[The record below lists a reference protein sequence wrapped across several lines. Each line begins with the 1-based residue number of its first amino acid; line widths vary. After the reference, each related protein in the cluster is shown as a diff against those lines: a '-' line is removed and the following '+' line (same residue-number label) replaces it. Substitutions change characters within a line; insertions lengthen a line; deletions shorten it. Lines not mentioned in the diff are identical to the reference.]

1 MAVTQNSFTGNGS
14 TTNFSFTFPYIKEAD
29 VKAKIDGVN
38 TTAFTLANATTV
50 SFTTAPSNGA
60 AIIIFRD
67 TDNDEKTA
75 TFFAGSAI
83 KAEDLN
89 NNFDQVLFTAQE
101 VDNNAL
107 QTLGGTMSGD
117 LNFGQNA
124 NIVFEGATD
133 DANETTLTVADP
145 TADRTITLP
154 DVTGTVVTTG
164 DTATVATAMVA
175 DSAITSAKIS
185 DGTIATGDI
194 ANDAI
199 TTAKIADANVT
210 TALIADANV
219 TTAKLASDAV
229 TTAKITD
236 ANVTTAKIANDA
248 ITAAKIAADAVGSS
262 EIAANAV
269 TSSEL
274 ADASVDTAA
283 IVDANVT
290 TAKVA
295 DSAITT
301 AKINDSA
308 VTSAKIGSNQV
319 TEAKIADN
327 AVTTAKIPDSGV
339 TTPKIADNAVTN
351 VKLADAELRELATMG
366 STTAS
371 ALADLTQAEVQI
383 LDGATVSTNE
393 LNILDGVTANA
404 TEINQLDG
412 NTLTNSF
419 TASSTTQYPS
429 SNAISGYVLGLMD
442 NLGGFVA
449 IANENSFPTTN
460 PDPSD
465 DAGTVVSI
473 SDAGGLVVSASGTAS
488 GQTTGGTAV
497 TITGFPSALQ
507 SSTLPAGQGLQVV
520 STSTLNTYTY
530 HKVLGTD
537 ADIAQLNDDVNDF
550 FARYRI
556 GSTNPTTDLDA
567 GDLFFNT
574 STGKMLVYDS
584 TTSAWEEVQAVG
596 NYFINTLSSS
606 GGTGGGSA
614 TFNGSAYRFTLS
626 NPGSVAQQHIVSING
641 VIQKPN
647 SGTSQPSEGFA
658 IDNADIILAAA
669 PATGSEF
676 FIVTVGTSVN
686 IGAPSNDTINN
697 AMVKADAAIAGTK
710 ISPDFG
716 SQNVVTTGSV
726 GVGTT
731 SPLALYRSLSIH
743 GPANDQGGVL
753 DLATANQSSRAY
765 VFNDSNGLSVQ
776 TATSH
781 PILFK
786 PNSTERLRIDSSG
799 RVVIGAT
806 STPVQFSVQNAST
819 SLGIEVDTASG
830 FASGP
835 TLRGYHRPGSA
846 YKNLGITGAQ
856 IMFGINDVEK
866 ARIDSSGRLLLG
878 HSSSVGDDNNLQLVG
893 STADGSSATFWRSS
907 SDSGNPQLNFVKT
920 RGSVASPSIV
930 SSGDTLGRIRF
941 YGWDGLDSDSRAA
954 EIIAQV
960 DGTPGGD
967 DMPGRLIF
975 STTADGSR
983 VVTERMRIDS
993 SGNVGIGTTS
1003 PSKKLHI
1010 DSSSDQIRLS
1020 DGSGGFE
1027 LRAGNVFKISDDG
1040 TERLRIDSS
1049 GNVGIG
1055 VSSPRGLLHLHS
1067 SSAPRLDFTN
1077 ATTGTASTDGTTI
1090 SVDSSTG
1097 ALNIIQRESQ
1107 PIQFYTNNT
1116 EKVRIDTDGHL
1127 QIRRE
1132 GVSSMPGV
1140 DTRHTR
1146 YIIKQTNGQEAILGA
1161 VYAQGQSAWGGDLVF
1176 ASKSA
1181 TGIPTTGLTE
1191 RMRIGDSGY
1200 VATHMSSTLGL
1211 VLGTVGNATN
1221 YTIIKG
1227 RSSSTGINTGNDVF
1241 YVYGNGN
1248 VQNSN
1253 NSYGQISDV
1262 KLKENIVDAN
1272 SQWDNI
1278 KGVRVRNFNFIEGQT
1293 HTQIGVVAQ
1302 ELEAVSP
1309 GLIDEAPDRDE
1320 DGNDLGTVTKSV
1332 KYSVLYMKA
1341 VKALQ
1346 EAMERIET
1354 LETQNASLE
1363 ARLTALEGGS

>member
-1 MAVTQNSFTGNGS
+1 MAVTQNLFTGNGS
-14 TTNFSFTFPYIKEAD
+14 TTNFSFTFPYIKQAD
-29 VKAKIDGVN
+29 VKAQIDGVN

-50 SFTTAPSNGA
+50 SFTSAPASGA

-75 TFFAGSAI
+75 TFFAGSAV

-133 DANETTLTVADP
+133 NANETTLTVVDP

-154 DVTGTVVTTG
+154 NVTGTVVTTG
-164 DTATVATAMVA
+164 DTGTVATGMIAN
-175 DSAITSAKIS
+175 SAITSAKIS

-194 ANDAI
+194 ADDAI

-210 TALIADANV
+210 TALLADTSV

-308 VTSAKIGSNQV
+308 ITSAKIGANQV
-319 TEAKIADN
+319 VEGKIADN
-327 AVTTAKIPDSGV
+327 AVTTSKIPDSGV

-351 VKLADAELRELATMG
+351 AKLADAELRELATMG

-488 GQTTGGTAV
+488 GQTTSGTAV

-574 STGKMLVYDS
+574 STGKMLVYDA
-584 TTSAWEEVQAVG
+584 TVTAWEEVQAVG

-606 GGTGGGSA
+606 GATGGGSA

-676 FIVTVGTSVN
+676 FIVTVGTTVN
-686 IGAPSNDTINN
+686 IGSPSNDTINN

-716 SQNVVTTGSV
+716 SQNVLTTGSV
-726 GVGTT
+726 GIGHT
-731 SPLALYRSLSIH
+731 SPASLLTVGGDALTTAKPTVSIA
-743 GPANDQGGVL
+743 P
-753 DLATANQSSRAY
+753 
-765 VFNDSNGLSVQ
+765 
-776 TATSH
+776 
-781 PILFK
+781 
-786 PNSTERLRIDSSG
+786 SSG
-799 RVVIGAT
+799 NG
-806 STPVQFSVQNAST
+806 
-819 SLGIEVDTASG
+819 SL
-830 FASGP
+830 
-835 TLRGYHRPGSA
+835 TLRGGSPTLSFDITSGGDGTII
-846 YKNLGITGAQ
+846 YDNSSDLLFKNGTL
-856 IMFGINDVEK
+856 
-866 ARIDSSGRLLLG
+866 DSS
-878 HSSSVGDDNNLQLVG
+878 
-893 STADGSSATFWRSS
+893 
-907 SDSGNPQLNFVKT
+907 
-920 RGSVASPSIV
+920 
-930 SSGDTLGRIRF
+930 
-941 YGWDGLDSDSRAA
+941 
-954 EIIAQV
+954 
-960 DGTPGGD
+960 
-967 DMPGRLIF
+967 
-975 STTADGSR
+975 
-983 VVTERMRIDS
+983 TERMRIDS
-993 SGNVGIGTTS
+993 SGRVGIGTSS
-1003 PSKKLHI
+1003 PNYLLDVNNAVIQVGNSTDAFVQYKSTAGNWHAGANASNAFAIYSGTYGSGSERMRI
-1010 DSSSDQIRLS
+1010 DSNGVLFCSHATI
-1020 DGSGGFE
+1020 DGGVIGTNGNE
-1027 LRAGNVFKISDDG
+1027 LRLQSDINANG
-1040 TERLRIDSS
+1040 TPFTSFYTGSSEQMRIDSS
-1049 GNVGIG
+1049 GRVLIGTSSFTGEASAVLEGSSAGGGTQAQLWLNRGQTSPTTDNVLGQIIFG
-1055 VSSPRGLLHLHS
+1055 DATASGRNGAMIQARVDSSWGSNDYPSRLAFFTTADGASSPTERVRI
-1067 SSAPRLDFTN
+1067 SSAGVISANKPGSADQANVVISAGGAGDPAFQDPRIQFAASGFESPGTTEIRSTGSFNNRALAFYTGSDTNGTEKLRILSTGGITFNGDTAAANALEDYEEGTWTPTPQFGGGSTGMTYSTSPTGHYTKIGNLVFVQLGFHFNNKGSSTGDFTIGGLPYSVANTGSFRHPNSVVNAHNMQSTALIIGAIGNGSSFLYRKLSESQADLAPNHSDFTN
-1077 ATTGTASTDGTTI
+1077 SSGFYHSMVYTT
-1090 SVDSSTG
+1090 
-1097 ALNIIQRESQ
+1097 
-1107 PIQFYTNNT
+1107 
-1116 EKVRIDTDGHL
+1116 
-1127 QIRRE
+1127 
-1132 GVSSMPGV
+1132 
-1140 DTRHTR
+1140 
-1146 YIIKQTNGQEAILGA
+1146 
-1161 VYAQGQSAWGGDLVF
+1161 
-1176 ASKSA
+1176 
-1181 TGIPTTGLTE
+1181 
-1191 RMRIGDSGY
+1191 
-1200 VATHMSSTLGL
+1200 
-1211 VLGTVGNATN
+1211 
-1221 YTIIKG
+1221 
-1227 RSSSTGINTGNDVF
+1227 
-1241 YVYGNGN
+1241 
-1248 VQNSN
+1248 
-1253 NSYGQISDV
+1253 
-1262 KLKENIVDAN
+1262 
-1272 SQWDNI
+1272 
-1278 KGVRVRNFNFIEGQT
+1278 
-1293 HTQIGVVAQ
+1293 
-1302 ELEAVSP
+1302 
-1309 GLIDEAPDRDE
+1309 
-1320 DGNDLGTVTKSV
+1320 
-1332 KYSVLYMKA
+1332 
-1341 VKALQ
+1341 
-1346 EAMERIET
+1346 
-1354 LETQNASLE
+1354 
-1363 ARLTALEGGS
+1363 

>member
-1 MAVTQNSFTGNGS
+1 MAVTQNSYTGNGS
-14 TTNFSFTFPYIKEAD
+14 TTNFSFTFPYIKTAD

-75 TFFAGSAI
+75 TFFAGSAV

-107 QTLGGTMSGD
+107 QSLGGTMSGD

-133 DANETTLTVADP
+133 NANETTLTVADP

-154 DVTGTVVTTG
+154 NVTGTVVTTG
-164 DTATVATAMVA
+164 DTGTVATAMVA

-194 ANDAI
+194 ADDAI
-199 TTAKIADANVT
+199 TTAKISDDNIT

-248 ITAAKIAADAVGSS
+248 VTAAKIAANAVGSS

-274 ADASVDTAA
+274 ADASVDTGA

-301 AKINDSA
+301 AKLNDSA
-308 VTSAKIGSNQV
+308 VTSAKIGANQV
-319 TEAKIADN
+319 VEGKIADN
-327 AVTTAKIPDSGV
+327 AVTTSKIPDSGV

-351 VKLADAELRELATMG
+351 AKLADAELRELATMG

-419 TASSTTQYPS
+419 TANSTTQYPS

-574 STGKMLVYDS
+574 STGKMLVYDA
-584 TTSAWEEVQAVG
+584 TNTEWEEVQAVG

-647 SGTSQPSEGFA
+647 SGTTQPSEGFA

-686 IGAPSNDTINN
+686 IGSPSNDTINN

-726 GVGTT
+726 GVGTS
-731 SPLALYRSLSIH
+731 SPGAKLSIEEKTYV
-743 GPANDQGGVL
+743 GAGFIRFLDNASSQTGTAMWRPATDT
-753 DLATANQSSRAY
+753 LA
-765 VFNDSNGLSVQ
+765 FN
-776 TATSH
+776 T
-781 PILFK
+781 
-786 PNSTERLRIDSSG
+786 NSTERLRIDSSG
-799 RVVIGAT
+799 NVGIGNTNPSQPLDVTGWVKTSVGLLGTYGRVG
-806 STPVQFSVQNAST
+806 
-819 SLGIEVDTASG
+819 LGNSG
-830 FASGP
+830 GP
-835 TLRGYHRPGSA
+835 EIT
-846 YKNLGITGAQ
+846 TGALANP
-856 IMFGINDVEK
+856 IKFIGGN
-866 ARIDSSGRLLLG
+866 
-878 HSSSVGDDNNLQLVG
+878 
-893 STADGSSATFWRSS
+893 GSS
-907 SDSGNPQLNFVKT
+907 NL
-920 RGSVASPSIV
+920 
-930 SSGDTLGRIRF
+930 
-941 YGWDGLDSDSRAA
+941 
-954 EIIAQV
+954 
-960 DGTPGGD
+960 
-967 DMPGRLIF
+967 
-975 STTADGSR
+975 
-983 VVTERMRIDS
+983 ERMRIDS
-993 SGNVGIGTTS
+993 SGNVGIGTSS
-1003 PSKKLHI
+1003 PDDILDVRSGAAGFSQFVHLSGQGGVRI
-1010 DSSSDQIRLS
+1010 AGTGASSSANLVFSNNHNSGVSDEYTIQM
-1020 DGSGGFE
+1020 DGSSDSLKFLRGGTGGGE
-1027 LRAGNVFKISDDG
+1027 
-1040 TERLRIDSS
+1040 TMRLDSS
-1049 GNVGIG
+1049 GRIGIG
-1055 VSSPRGLLHLHS
+1055 GDYGLGASNRVSINPADGLIGLGMDGRDSYVTSTSGCYIYSGSGSSGTTLAGELILQSRSNVTRSIKFVTGSSPAERARIDNDGLKFNGDTAAANALDDYEEGDFSPTFTSGLTGDSYSNTSGHYTKIGNYVSFTMRIAGAGTNSGSEQVKVGNLPFTS
-1067 SSAPRLDFTN
+1067 SS
-1077 ATTGTASTDGTTI
+1077 G
-1090 SVDSSTG
+1090 
-1097 ALNIIQRESQ
+1097 
-1107 PIQFYTNNT
+1107 
-1116 EKVRIDTDGHL
+1116 K
-1127 QIRRE
+1127 RE
-1132 GVSSMPGV
+1132 GGAWFNYRHNL
-1140 DTRHTR
+1140 DTGGGPFMH
-1146 YIIKQTNGQEAILGA
+1146 IGKNDDDIKW
-1161 VYAQGQSAWGGDLVF
+1161 Y
-1176 ASKSA
+1176 
-1181 TGIPTTGLTE
+1181 
-1191 RMRIGDSGY
+1191 
-1200 VATHMSSTLGL
+1200 
-1211 VLGTVGNATN
+1211 GNAGASWVGSDGAGLNNLTFH
-1221 YTIIKG
+1221 IQG
-1227 RSSSTGINTGNDVF
+1227 F
-1241 YVYGNGN
+1241 YFT
-1248 VQNSN
+1248 
-1253 NSYGQISDV
+1253 D
-1262 KLKENIVDAN
+1262 
-1272 SQWDNI
+1272 
-1278 KGVRVRNFNFIEGQT
+1278 
-1293 HTQIGVVAQ
+1293 
-1302 ELEAVSP
+1302 
-1309 GLIDEAPDRDE
+1309 
-1320 DGNDLGTVTKSV
+1320 
-1332 KYSVLYMKA
+1332 
-1341 VKALQ
+1341 
-1346 EAMERIET
+1346 
-1354 LETQNASLE
+1354 
-1363 ARLTALEGGS
+1363 

>member
-50 SFTTAPSNGA
+50 SFTSAPASGA

-75 TFFAGSAI
+75 TFFAGSAV

-89 NNFDQVLFTAQE
+89 SNFDQVLFTAQE

-117 LNFGQNA
+117 LSFGQNA
-124 NIVFEGATD
+124 DIIFEGTTD
-133 DANETTLTVADP
+133 DANETTLTVTDP

-164 DTATVATAMVA
+164 DTGTVATAMVA

-194 ANDAI
+194 ADDAI

-290 TAKVA
+290 TVKVA
-295 DSAITT
+295 DAAITT

-371 ALADLTQAEVQI
+371 ALADLTQTEVQI
-383 LDGATVSTNE
+383 LDGATVSTSE

-556 GSTNPTTDLDA
+556 GSSNPTTDLDA

-574 STGKMLVYDS
+574 STGKMLVYDD
-584 TTSAWEEVQAVG
+584 TVSAWEEVQAVG

-686 IGAPSNDTINN
+686 IGTPSNDTITN

-710 ISPDFG
+710 ISPNFG

-726 GVGTT
+726 GIGT
-731 SPLALYRSLSIH
+731 SSA
-743 GPANDQGGVL
+743 DQ
-753 DLATANQSSRAY
+753 A
-765 VFNDSNGLSVQ
+765 LSVQ
-776 TATSH
+776 GLISTKQSNGTTRGLIGSPSWDGSKVAIQNGTLAQSYTNAALHQDATGNTVV
-781 PILFK
+781 
-786 PNSTERLRIDSSG
+786 NSASG
-799 RVVIGAT
+799 GAT
-806 STPVQFSVQNAST
+806 QFAI
-819 SLGIEVDTASG
+819 GG
-830 FASGP
+830 G
-835 TLRGYHRPGSA
+835 
-846 YKNLGITGAQ
+846 
-856 IMFGINDVEK
+856 EK
-866 ARIDSSGRLLLG
+866 ARIDSSGSLGLGTSSPATDLHIHDSSGSGSSEILLTN
-878 HSSSVGDDNNLQLVG
+878 GDTG
-893 STADGSSATFWRSS
+893 ATAADGFKIALN
-907 SDSGNPQLNFVKT
+907 SGEGGEIWNYEN
-920 RGSVASPSIV
+920 
-930 SSGDTLGRIRF
+930 DYIRF
-941 YGWDGLDSDSRAA
+941 
-954 EIIAQV
+954 
-960 DGTPGGD
+960 GTNN
-967 DMPGRLIF
+967 
-975 STTADGSR
+975 
-983 VVTERMRIDS
+983 TERMRIDS
-993 SGNVGIGTTS
+993 EGKTTVQGSGTS
-1003 PSKKLHI
+1003 NNPFEILTLKNTET
-1010 DSSSDQIRLS
+1010 SSSGQSIQINLETNRNSQQGISKIKSVASDNSGTALLQFNSSQYRLKNQADTSTYATVDS
-1020 DGSGGFE
+1020 DGLKFNGDTAAANALDDYEEGTWTANLQSSNDNAT
-1027 LRAGNVFKISDDG
+1027 RTVGNTTGYYVKVG
-1040 TERLRIDSS
+1040 TMCTAYYYTQ
-1049 GNVGIG
+1049 G
-1055 VSSPRGLLHLHS
+1055 VNC
-1067 SSAPRLDFTN
+1067 TN
-1077 ATTGTASTDGTTI
+1077 AGTGTAVIRGLPFTSANLSNGFAVCTI
-1090 SVDSSTG
+1090 TH
-1097 ALNIIQRESQ
+1097 A
-1107 PIQFYTNNT
+1107 T
-1116 EKVRIDTDGHL
+1116 
-1127 QIRRE
+1127 
-1132 GVSSMPGV
+1132 
-1140 DTRHTR
+1140 
-1146 YIIKQTNGQEAILGA
+1146 
-1161 VYAQGQSAWGGDLVF
+1161 VF
-1176 ASKSA
+1176 AS
-1181 TGIPTTGLTE
+1181 
-1191 RMRIGDSGY
+1191 RVQNGY
-1200 VATHMSSTLGL
+1200 VNPNTTHLVFIGEESTSGVAL
-1211 VLGTVGNATN
+1211 VAAGTR
-1221 YTIIKG
+1221 Y
-1227 RSSSTGINTGNDVF
+1227 
-1241 YVYGNGN
+1241 
-1248 VQNSN
+1248 
-1253 NSYGQISDV
+1253 
-1262 KLKENIVDAN
+1262 LM
-1272 SQWDNI
+1272 
-1278 KGVRVRNFNFIEGQT
+1278 
-1293 HTQIGVVAQ
+1293 
-1302 ELEAVSP
+1302 VSMTYRT
-1309 GLIDEAPDRDE
+1309 E
-1320 DGNDLGTVTKSV
+1320 
-1332 KYSVLYMKA
+1332 
-1341 VKALQ
+1341 
-1346 EAMERIET
+1346 
-1354 LETQNASLE
+1354 
-1363 ARLTALEGGS
+1363 

>member
-14 TTNFSFTFPYIKEAD
+14 TTNFSFTFPYIKTAD

-60 AIIIFRD
+60 NVIIFRD

-75 TFFAGSAI
+75 TFFAGSAV

-124 NIVFEGATD
+124 DIVFEGQTD
-133 DANETTLTVADP
+133 NANETTLTVTDP

-164 DTATVATAMVA
+164 DTGTVATGMIA

-194 ANDAI
+194 ADDAV

-210 TALIADANV
+210 TASLADTSV

-308 VTSAKIGSNQV
+308 ITSAKIGANQV
-319 TEAKIADN
+319 VEGKIADN
-327 AVTTAKIPDSGV
+327 AVTTSKIPDSGV

-574 STGKMLVYDS
+574 STGKMLVYDA
-584 TTSAWEEVQAVG
+584 TVTAWEEVQAVG

-686 IGAPSNDTINN
+686 IGTPSNNTINN

-716 SQNVVTTGSV
+716 SQNVVTTGNV
-726 GVGTT
+726 GIGDTSPSAKLEIRGASTVGTNT
-731 SPLALYRSLSIH
+731 GHIVLSGDSAIVGQGPQIVFSESGSGSSVAGAYIGHGREGSNSIGFLSFGTRSSSD
-743 GPANDQGGVL
+743 ANDTPAERMRINSSGNVGIG
-753 DLATANQSSRAY
+753 TSSPSRALH
-765 VFNDSNGLSVQ
+765 VNSGATNEVARFESSDTEVTLELKDSTGTAFLKCRNDYRFGN
-776 TATSH
+776 
-781 PILFK
+781 
-786 PNSTERLRIDSSG
+786 NSGELVRIDSSG
-799 RVVIGAT
+799 NVGIGTSSPATDFHIHRSGGSSNSEILLTNGDTGAT
-806 STPVQFSVQNAST
+806 ATDGFKIALNSGEGGEIWNYENDYIRFGTNNTEVVRIDNSGNVGIGTSSPGARLEVVGSNAANNLVVSAGNTDFAVYNNDSTGEVRLVAEDGST
-819 SLGIEVDTASG
+819 NNNSKFLTLYTQASG
-830 FASGP
+830 
-835 TLRGYHRPGSA
+835 
-846 YKNLGITGAQ
+846 
-856 IMFGINDVEK
+856 
-866 ARIDSSGRLLLG
+866 
-878 HSSSVGDDNNLQLVG
+878 
-893 STADGSSATFWRSS
+893 
-907 SDSGNPQLNFVKT
+907 
-920 RGSVASPSIV
+920 V
-930 SSGDTLGRIRF
+930 SS
-941 YGWDGLDSDSRAA
+941 
-954 EIIAQV
+954 
-960 DGTPGGD
+960 P
-967 DMPGRLIF
+967 
-975 STTADGSR
+975 
-983 VVTERMRIDS
+983 TERMRIDS
-993 SGNVGIGTTS
+993 SGNVGIGESS
-1003 PSKKLHI
+1003 PDAKLHI
-1010 DSSSDQIRLS
+1010 LDSTDGGLGDTRAAIRFSRRNGGSNDAILYTVHNGADGVMALRLDVEGGERMRFTNNGLTFNGDTASANALDDYEEGTWSSTVNGITAS
-1020 DGSGGFE
+1020 TNSVTGIYTKVGNAVFIAGFVNI
-1027 LRAGNVFKISDDG
+1027 AGKSAG
-1040 TERLRIDSS
+1040 S
-1049 GNVGIG
+1049 GNVNFQL
-1055 VSSPRGLLHLHS
+1055 PF
-1067 SSAPRLDFTN
+1067 SAKQ
-1077 ATTGTASTDGTTI
+1077 TTTEQYGMQIT
-1090 SVDSSTG
+1090 
-1097 ALNIIQRESQ
+1097 R
-1107 PIQFYTNNT
+1107 NT
-1116 EKVRIDTDGHL
+1116 IDTSYPFVAPYNGGASCFFYS
-1127 QIRRE
+1127 Q
-1132 GVSSMPGV
+1132 SM
-1140 DTRHTR
+1140 
-1146 YIIKQTNGQEAILGA
+1146 GA
-1161 VYAQGQSAWGGDLVF
+1161 M
-1176 ASKSA
+1176 
-1181 TGIPTTGLTE
+1181 TGSI
-1191 RMRIGDSGY
+1191 M
-1200 VATHMSSTLGL
+1200 
-1211 VLGTVGNATN
+1211 
-1221 YTIIKG
+1221 
-1227 RSSSTGINTGNDVF
+1227 
-1241 YVYGNGN
+1241 GNGVIAFN
-1248 VQNSN
+1248 G
-1253 NSYGQISDV
+1253 SYIT
-1262 KLKENIVDAN
+1262 N
-1272 SQWDNI
+1272 
-1278 KGVRVRNFNFIEGQT
+1278 T
-1293 HTQIGVVAQ
+1293 
-1302 ELEAVSP
+1302 
-1309 GLIDEAPDRDE
+1309 
-1320 DGNDLGTVTKSV
+1320 
-1332 KYSVLYMKA
+1332 
-1341 VKALQ
+1341 
-1346 EAMERIET
+1346 
-1354 LETQNASLE
+1354 
-1363 ARLTALEGGS
+1363 

>member
-14 TTNFSFTFPYIKEAD
+14 TTNFSFTFPYIKTAD

-60 AIIIFRD
+60 NVIIFRD

-75 TFFAGSAI
+75 TFFAGSAV

-107 QTLGGTMSGD
+107 QSLGGTMTGD

-133 DANETTLTVADP
+133 NANETTLTVADP
-145 TADRTITLP
+145 SADRTITLP
-154 DVTGTVVTTG
+154 NVTGTVVTTG
-164 DTATVATAMVA
+164 DTGTVATGMIA

-194 ANDAI
+194 ADDAV

-210 TALIADANV
+210 TALLADTSV
-219 TTAKLASDAV
+219 TTAKLKSDAV

-308 VTSAKIGSNQV
+308 ITSAKIGANQV
-319 TEAKIADN
+319 VEGKIADN
-327 AVTTAKIPDSGV
+327 AVTTSKIPDSGV

-371 ALADLTQAEVQI
+371 ALADLTQSEVQI

-429 SNAISGYVLGLMD
+429 SNAISSYVLGLMD

-574 STGKMLVYDS
+574 STGKMLVYDA
-584 TTSAWEEVQAVG
+584 TNTEWEEVQAVG

-606 GGTGGGSA
+606 SGTGGGSA
-614 TFNGSAYRFTLS
+614 TFNGTAYRFELS

-710 ISPDFG
+710 ISPNFG
-716 SQNVVTTGSV
+716 SQNVVTTG
-726 GVGTT
+726 
-731 SPLALYRSLSIH
+731 
-743 GPANDQGGVL
+743 
-753 DLATANQSSRAY
+753 
-765 VFNDSNGLSVQ
+765 
-776 TATSH
+776 
-781 PILFK
+781 
-786 PNSTERLRIDSSG
+786 
-799 RVVIGAT
+799 
-806 STPVQFSVQNAST
+806 
-819 SLGIEVDTASG
+819 
-830 FASGP
+830 
-835 TLRGYHRPGSA
+835 
-846 YKNLGITGAQ
+846 
-856 IMFGINDVEK
+856 
-866 ARIDSSGRLLLG
+866 RLLLG
-878 HSSSVGDDNNLQLVG
+878 TTTEGGVDADNL
-893 STADGSSATFWRSS
+893 TIA
-907 SDSGNPQLNFVKT
+907 DSGNCGLT
-920 RGSVASPSIV
+920 IRSGSGNGGSIYFSDATSGAGEYDGFIAYNQ
-930 SSGDTLGRIRF
+930 SSQFMQIGT
-941 YGWDGLDSDSRAA
+941 
-954 EIIAQV
+954 AQ
-960 DGTPGGD
+960 
-967 DMPGRLIF
+967 
-975 STTADGSR
+975 A
-983 VVTERMRIDS
+983 ERMRIDS
-993 SGNVGIGTTS
+993 SGNVCIGTTS
-1003 PSKKLHI
+1003 ANALL
-1010 DSSSDQIRLS
+1010 DVNGQARF
-1020 DGSGGFE
+1020 GG
-1027 LRAGNVFKISDDG
+1027 N
-1040 TERLRIDSS
+1040 
-1049 GNVGIG
+1049 
-1055 VSSPRGLLHLHS
+1055 
-1067 SSAPRLDFTN
+1067 
-1077 ATTGTASTDGTTI
+1077 
-1090 SVDSSTG
+1090 
-1097 ALNIIQRESQ
+1097 
-1107 PIQFYTNNT
+1107 
-1116 EKVRIDTDGHL
+1116 KVTLDTDGSISGTISNSTTRAFVL
-1127 QIRRE
+1127 SNTNVNADYFGGRVIQI
-1132 GVSSMPGV
+1132 GP
-1140 DTRHTR
+1140 D
-1146 YIIKQTNGQEAILGA
+1146 
-1161 VYAQGQSAWGGDLVF
+1161 
-1176 ASKSA
+1176 
-1181 TGIPTTGLTE
+1181 
-1191 RMRIGDSGY
+1191 
-1200 VATHMSSTLGL
+1200 
-1211 VLGTVGNATN
+1211 GTVNIGGSAGTSP
-1221 YTIIKG
+1221 
-1227 RSSSTGINTGNDVF
+1227 SSYS
-1241 YVYGNGN
+1241 
-1248 VQNSN
+1248 SP
-1253 NSYGQISDV
+1253 
-1262 KLKENIVDAN
+1262 
-1272 SQWDNI
+1272 NI
-1278 KGVRVRNFNFIEGQT
+1278 KLNPAGSSLYQWRLARDL
-1293 HTQIGVVAQ
+1293 HHVAHDT
-1302 ELEAVSP
+1302 SF
-1309 GLIDEAPDRDE
+1309 
-1320 DGNDLGTVTKSV
+1320 S
-1332 KYSVLYMKA
+1332 
-1341 VKALQ
+1341 
-1346 EAMERIET
+1346 
-1354 LETQNASLE
+1354 
-1363 ARLTALEGGS
+1363 

>member
-1 MAVTQNSFTGNGS
+1 MAVTQNSYTGNGS
-14 TTNFSFTFPYIKEAD
+14 TTNFSFTFPYIKTAD

-75 TFFAGSAI
+75 TFFAGSAV

-124 NIVFEGATD
+124 NIVFEGQTD
-133 DANETTLTVADP
+133 NANETTLTVVDP

-154 DVTGTVVTTG
+154 NVTGTVVTTG
-164 DTATVATAMVA
+164 DTGTVATAMVA

-194 ANDAI
+194 ADDAI
-199 TTAKIADANVT
+199 TTAKISDDNIT

-248 ITAAKIAADAVGSS
+248 VTAAKIAANAVGSS

-308 VTSAKIGSNQV
+308 ITSAKIGANQV
-319 TEAKIADN
+319 VEGKIADN
-327 AVTTAKIPDSGV
+327 AVTTSKIPDSGV

-419 TASSTTQYPS
+419 TASSTNQYPS

-574 STGKMLVYDS
+574 STGKMLVYDA
-584 TTSAWEEVQAVG
+584 TVTAWEEVQAVG

-658 IDNADIILAAA
+658 VDNADIIFAAA

-710 ISPDFG
+710 ISPNFG
-716 SQNVVTTGSV
+716 SQNVVTTGSAGIGTTSPGFIADIEGSGTPLNLNSTNDEV
-726 GVGTT
+726 KKIRFENSGTAVGFIGSSSTSPLRILDGSASELMRIHSSGKLGVGTT
-731 SPLALYRSLSIH
+731 SPSAKLHVNSGTS
-743 GPANDQGGVL
+743 NTC
-753 DLATANQSSRAY
+753 ATFESTDTGAAINLT
-765 VFNDSNGLSVQ
+765 DSN
-776 TATSH
+776 AR
-781 PILFK
+781 
-786 PNSTERLRIDSSG
+786 STIE
-799 RVVIGAT
+799 
-806 STPVQFSVQNAST
+806 QNGT
-819 SLGIEVDTASG
+819 SL
-830 FASGP
+830 
-835 TLRGYHRPGSA
+835 
-846 YKNLGITGAQ
+846 N
-856 IMFGINDVEK
+856 
-866 ARIDSSGRLLLG
+866 
-878 HSSSVGDDNNLQLVG
+878 
-893 STADGSSATFWRSS
+893 
-907 SDSGNPQLNFVKT
+907 
-920 RGSVASPSIV
+920 
-930 SSGDTLGRIRF
+930 
-941 YGWDGLDSDSRAA
+941 
-954 EIIAQV
+954 IIADTDASDASSNIRLKV
-960 DGTPGGD
+960 DDSTK
-967 DMPGRLIF
+967 LI
-975 STTADGSR
+975 
-983 VVTERMRIDS
+983 VDS

-1003 PSKKLHI
+1003 PSELLEVSTSANATPAGLSLYSRDTSIAGTQEIGAIYGKGL
-1010 DSSSDQIRLS
+1010 DSG
-1020 DGSGGFE
+1020 GSGPYVG
-1027 LRAGNVFKISDDG
+1027 GKITFAADG
-1040 TERLRIDSS
+1040 TWDTGTNYYYPTAIKFYTQEATGTDNVAAGPRMVIDSS

-1055 VSSPRGLLHLHS
+1055 TSSPGALCHINKTSGATLYRASVAGNSTVGLEIVKTGSTTQSWRIVDGQTANGKLEFYDVTDSATRMCIDGSGKVGIGTASPSSLLHLSGNQTALRIQRGS
-1067 SSAPRLDFTN
+1067 SLGFLYNTGTSSTSPTRLQAESGALELYTNAAQPVKVIVNGTEEARFLSGGGITFNGDTAAANALDDYEEGTFEPTFTSASGDFTSVTYHADTGGRYIKIGRVVHVHGCARCTAINVSNQSQTDTLCIGNLPFDNEARSNGDN
-1077 ATTGTASTDGTTI
+1077 ADPVGSTRTVVWGAGNNVPHALQARQNTDKASLLNYRINDVTSTNLV
-1090 SVDSSTG
+1090 SQASSMM
-1097 ALNIIQRESQ
+1097 
-1107 PIQFYTNNT
+1107 IQF
-1116 EKVRIDTDGHL
+1116 
-1127 QIRRE
+1127 
-1132 GVSSMPGV
+1132 S
-1140 DTRHTR
+1140 
-1146 YIIKQTNGQEAILGA
+1146 
-1161 VYAQGQSAWGGDLVF
+1161 
-1176 ASKSA
+1176 
-1181 TGIPTTGLTE
+1181 LT
-1191 RMRIGDSGY
+1191 Y
-1200 VATHMSSTLGL
+1200 VTS
-1211 VLGTVGNATN
+1211 
-1221 YTIIKG
+1221 
-1227 RSSSTGINTGNDVF
+1227 
-1241 YVYGNGN
+1241 
-1248 VQNSN
+1248 
-1253 NSYGQISDV
+1253 
-1262 KLKENIVDAN
+1262 
-1272 SQWDNI
+1272 
-1278 KGVRVRNFNFIEGQT
+1278 
-1293 HTQIGVVAQ
+1293 
-1302 ELEAVSP
+1302 
-1309 GLIDEAPDRDE
+1309 
-1320 DGNDLGTVTKSV
+1320 
-1332 KYSVLYMKA
+1332 
-1341 VKALQ
+1341 
-1346 EAMERIET
+1346 
-1354 LETQNASLE
+1354 
-1363 ARLTALEGGS
+1363 

>member
-14 TTNFSFTFPYIKEAD
+14 TTNFSFTFPYIKQAD

-50 SFTTAPSNGA
+50 SFTSAPASGA

-75 TFFAGSAI
+75 TFFAGSAV

-89 NNFDQVLFTAQE
+89 SNFDQVLFTAQE

-107 QTLGGTMSGD
+107 QSLGGTMTGD

-154 DVTGTVVTTG
+154 NVTGTVITTG
-164 DTATVATAMVA
+164 DTGTVATGMIA
-175 DSAITSAKIS
+175 DSAITSAKIT

-194 ANDAI
+194 ADDAI
-199 TTAKIADANVT
+199 TTAKISDANVT
-210 TALIADANV
+210 TALIQDASV

-308 VTSAKIGSNQV
+308 ITSAKIGANQV
-319 TEAKIADN
+319 VEGKIADN

-574 STGKMLVYDS
+574 STGKMLVYDA
-584 TTSAWEEVQAVG
+584 TVTAWEEVQAVG

-686 IGAPSNDTINN
+686 IGSPSNDTINN

-710 ISPDFG
+710 ISPNFG
-716 SQNVVTTGSV
+716 SQNVVTTGSAGIGTSSPGTKLDV
-726 GVGTT
+726 NDGSANCTIRARTGTGFSSFLNLLPNGSGSGVSLAANSNSSAQLFNQLNGYLAFGT
-731 SPLALYRSLSIH
+731 
-743 GPANDQGGVL
+743 N
-753 DLATANQSSRAY
+753 N
-765 VFNDSNGLSVQ
+765 
-776 TATSH
+776 
-781 PILFK
+781 
-786 PNSTERLRIDSSG
+786 TERMRITSAGNVGIGNTNPSQPLDVTGWVKTSVGLLGTYG
-799 RVVIGAT
+799 RVG
-806 STPVQFSVQNAST
+806 
-819 SLGIEVDTASG
+819 LGNSG
-830 FASGP
+830 GP
-835 TLRGYHRPGSA
+835 EIT
-846 YKNLGITGAQ
+846 TGALANP
-856 IMFGINDVEK
+856 IKFIGGNGSSNLERM
-866 ARIDSSGRLLLG
+866 RIDSSGRLL
-878 HSSSVGDDNNLQLVG
+878 VGLTSDLSG
-893 STADGSSATFWRSS
+893 GTSSTAIQLATTGGGFLGLARNDTTVGTGNPLGGLRIYANDPSGYNDVGIIQCAGDGSH
-907 SDSGNPQLNFVKT
+907 
-920 RGSVASPSIV
+920 
-930 SSGDTLGRIRF
+930 SSGDYPTRWEF
-941 YGWDGLDSDSRAA
+941 Y
-954 EIIAQV
+954 
-960 DGTPGGD
+960 
-967 DMPGRLIF
+967 
-975 STTADGSR
+975 TTA
-983 VVTERMRIDS
+983 E
-993 SGNVGIGTTS
+993 N
-1003 PSKKLHI
+1003 
-1010 DSSSDQIRLS
+1010 
-1020 DGSGGFE
+1020 
-1027 LRAGNVFKISDDG
+1027 A
-1040 TERLRIDSS
+1040 
-1049 GNVGIG
+1049 
-1055 VSSPRGLLHLHS
+1055 SSP
-1067 SSAPRLDFTN
+1067 
-1077 ATTGTASTDGTTI
+1077 
-1090 SVDSSTG
+1090 
-1097 ALNIIQRESQ
+1097 
-1107 PIQFYTNNT
+1107 
-1116 EKVRIDTDGHL
+1116 
-1127 QIRRE
+1127 
-1132 GVSSMPGV
+1132 
-1140 DTRHTR
+1140 
-1146 YIIKQTNGQEAILGA
+1146 
-1161 VYAQGQSAWGGDLVF
+1161 
-1176 ASKSA
+1176 
-1181 TGIPTTGLTE
+1181 TE
-1191 RMRIGDSGY
+1191 RMRIGSNGRVGIGVTAPSAALEINDPNSGDTYLRLSGLSSNTADANYAGIEFYNTDSSGIGPG
-1200 VATHMSSTLGL
+1200 VQGWIEARATGSTGAGCDLVFGTYPGVSSPEGARGVERMRIAGDSYIRLSSSAGGIQFNGDTAAANALDDYEEGDWNITNAGDSTGVIASSHCKYTKIGRVVICHFVITVSANFTGSSLGGLPFHPVNKTGSPSGVHGIIPVRSGGGGSGAFFFQVNTGGTLSTLSSTSGGL
-1211 VLGTVGNATN
+1211 ATLSTSTDPYRGTFA
-1221 YTIIKG
+1221 
-1227 RSSSTGINTGNDVF
+1227 F
-1241 YVYGNGN
+1241 
-1248 VQNSN
+1248 
-1253 NSYGQISDV
+1253 QI
-1262 KLKENIVDAN
+1262 
-1272 SQWDNI
+1272 
-1278 KGVRVRNFNFIEGQT
+1278 
-1293 HTQIGVVAQ
+1293 
-1302 ELEAVSP
+1302 
-1309 GLIDEAPDRDE
+1309 
-1320 DGNDLGTVTKSV
+1320 
-1332 KYSVLYMKA
+1332 
-1341 VKALQ
+1341 
-1346 EAMERIET
+1346 
-1354 LETQNASLE
+1354 
-1363 ARLTALEGGS
+1363 